1 MEINGTQPNILKA
14 IYDRITGNIILNGEE
29 LKAFPPRSRAIQGS
43 RAMHCHHCSS
53 VQCQESYPKQLV
65 KKKTKESR
73 MENQKQKYHYMQ
85 MLIYRENPKGYQKL
99 LTKMAI
105 LPKAIDNLNDFSQ
118 ENRTS
123 NYKIYNE
130 PQIAKT
136 ILQRRTMEVSYFLTF
151 LYINSNQSYLV
162 L

>member
-1 MEINGTQPNILKA
+1 
-14 IYDRITGNIILNGEE
+14 
-29 LKAFPPRSRAIQGS
+29 
-43 RAMHCHHCSS
+43 
-53 VQCQESYPKQLV
+53 
-65 KKKTKESR
+65 
-73 MENQKQKYHYMQ
+73 
-85 MLIYRENPKGYQKL
+85 
-99 LTKMAI
+99 MAI

-130 PQIAKT
+130 PQITKT
-136 ILQRRTMEVSYFLTF
+136 ILQRRTMEASYFLTF